1 MKLLYFPTFY
11 KHFNVFLSIP
21 FSYGFFTSSHVTHRA
36 IISCFPLLKPVVS
49 LSGNNLGQVVRTRVS
64 LSPSIDAS
72 SAGKVTVGQASQ
84 GSGVTD
90 FSGLCTVW
98 ALGLNTGDEP
108 TLLMGYRTLYL

>member
-1 MKLLYFPTFY
+1 
-11 KHFNVFLSIP
+11 
-21 FSYGFFTSSHVTHRA
+21 VTHRA